1 MSALKWKNT
10 LFQSTTALRDVGVE
24 FSVGVG
30 TDDPIKD
37 VVDGSTQVD
46 DVEEE
51 QRRETVESEDSG
63 SANSDLDVIEKTV
76 KKSKKLRNLFSF
88 RKKEKVV

>member
-1 MSALKWKNT
+1 M
-10 LFQSTTALRDVGVE
+10 RDVGVE

-30 TDDPIKD
+30 GDEPVKD

-51 QRRETVESEDSG
+51 QRESVESEDSG
-63 SANSDLDVIEKTV
+63 SGNSDQDVVEKTV
-76 KKSKKLRNLFSF
+76 KKSKKLKNLFSF
-88 RKKEKVV
+88 SRKKEKVV

>member
-1 MSALKWKNT
+1 M
-10 LFQSTTALRDVGVE
+10 
-24 FSVGVG
+24 
-30 TDDPIKD
+30 KD

-51 QRRETVESEDSG
+51 QRESVESEDSG
-63 SANSDLDVIEKTV
+63 SGNSDQDVIEKTV

-88 RKKEKVV
+88 SRKKEKVV

>member
-1 MSALKWKNT
+1 M
-10 LFQSTTALRDVGVE
+10 
-24 FSVGVG
+24 
-30 TDDPIKD
+30 
-37 VVDGSTQVD
+37 D